1 MLILSKRLLGVPL
14 MSLQTGSK
22 IGQTADPIIDPRRLH
37 IMAFYCEGPMIDTEP
52 AILHSNDIRE
62 LSDIGIIIDSSDNI
76 MSPNDLVRL
85 QEVIDFHFSLIGI
98 QVVTDRGHKLGTV
111 EDYATD
117 ALTFLIQKL
126 HIKRPFL
133 HSIHSS
139 SLIID
144 RNDILEVTNSKII
157 VKSATVKESHTQAV
171 GETMQQLANPFRKP
185 QAEISKSR
193 TY

>member
-1 MLILSKRLLGVPL
+1 

-22 IGQTADPIIDPRRLH
+22 IGQTAEPIIDPRRLH
-37 IMAFYCEGPMIDTEP
+37 VAAFYCEGPMIDIQP
-52 AILHSNDIRE
+52 AVLHSNDVRE

-76 MSPNDLVRL
+76 MAPNDLVRL
-85 QEVIDFHFSLIGI
+85 QEIIDFGFTLTGTH
-98 QVVTDRGHKLGTV
+98 VVTDRGQKLGTV

-139 SLIID
+139 GLIID
-144 RNDILEVTNSKII
+144 RNDILEVTNSRII
-157 VKSATVKESHTQAV
+157 VKSATVKEEQAPV
-171 GETMQQLANPFRKP
+171 VNETMQSLANPFRKP
-185 QAEISKSR
+185 QAEMSKSR
-193 TY
+193 TH